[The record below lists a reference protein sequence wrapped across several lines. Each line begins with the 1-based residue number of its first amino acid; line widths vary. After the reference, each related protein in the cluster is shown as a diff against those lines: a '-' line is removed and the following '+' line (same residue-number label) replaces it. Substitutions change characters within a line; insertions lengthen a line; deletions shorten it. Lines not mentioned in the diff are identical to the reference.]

1 MTVVYR
7 TLTLSRLRTAAADR
21 FNTFFAKLTC
31 TNYNTIYSTMKKL
44 TIIPAVAAC
53 ILLNACNNSDSQS
66 EQTDTTAVSRQ
77 QTPSE
82 PVPMLQGD
90 TKEGFTQLN
99 GKADYKVEDG
109 VLIGTSKYGE
119 PNSFLATD
127 KMYDDFV
134 LEYEVKVDPRMNS
147 GVQIRSHAL
156 SQDTTITITNSE
168 GKKQKRELKKG
179 RVYGYQVEIDP
190 SERAYS
196 GGIYDEARRGWL
208 ADLSDNEA
216 ARNSFKNGEWNQF
229 KVEAKGDTIRTWVN
243 GVPAANLVDT
253 VDAEGFIAFQV
264 HSTDIKEPMQVMWRN
279 IRIQE
284 LE

>member
-1 MTVVYR
+1 
-7 TLTLSRLRTAAADR
+7 
-21 FNTFFAKLTC
+21 
-31 TNYNTIYSTMKKL
+31 MKKL
-44 TIIPAVAAC
+44 LMITILAASA
-53 ILLNACNNSDSQS
+53 LLHACNNSSTES
-66 EQTDTTAVSRQ
+66 EATDTTAAMNQ
-77 QTPSE
+77 QAHDDLQPL
-82 PVPMLQGD
+82 LQGD
-90 TKEGFTQLN
+90 TKAGFTQLN
-99 GKADYKVEDG
+99 GQAVYEVKDG

-134 LEYEVKVDPRMNS
+134 LEYEVMVDSNMNS
-147 GVQIRSHAL
+147 GVQIRSNAL
-156 SQDTTITITNSE
+156 PNDTVFVITNSE
-168 GKKQKRELKKG
+168 GKQQERELPKG

-216 ARNSFKNGEWNQF
+216 ARKAFKNGEWNKF
-229 KVEAKGDTIRTWVN
+229 RVEAIGDTIRTWVN

-253 VDAEGFIAFQV
+253 MTAEGFIAFQV
-264 HSTDIKEPMQVMWRN
+264 HSTDRQEPMQVMWRN
-279 IRIQE
+279 IRIKE